1 MNVSDLPHI
10 DFGAPSFWAD
20 PHPVLAEAM
29 AVAPVARLGGG
40 GLMVLGYPEVQQVL
54 RDARLGT
61 VDLLARVGIVDGPLA
76 AWWSKVMFS
85 TDPPEHTRLRRLV
98 SRAFTPRRVAEL
110 EPVVARI
117 VAEVLD
123 ELEREACAGAEP
135 LDLVAGFAH
144 VVPLRVMSHI
154 LAVPRDEQDR
164 FAGWTSTLGLVFS
177 SVMPPELRR
186 TLEET
191 IVALDGFVTELVAGR
206 RRDPGDDLL
215 SALVHAE
222 EDGDRLSREEL
233 VALVGNLL
241 FAGHDTTR
249 SMLSIG
255 PAVLA
260 AHPDQVASLQADPEQ
275 WPAAVDEI
283 LRFEPPVLGTARRAL
298 APTSIAGIDV
308 PAGTELATN
317 LLAANRD
324 PRAFTDPHR
333 FDIARG
339 GEPIASFGAGVHHCL
354 GAALARLEGRVALR
368 ALVERFPGFE
378 VVERPAWVP
387 YASIRRYER
396 VLVQLTP

>member
-1 MNVSDLPHI
+1 MNGTDLPRI
-10 DFGAPSFWAD
+10 DFGATSFWAD
-20 PHPVLAEAM
+20 PHPVLADAL

-40 GLMVLGYPEVQQVL
+40 GLMVLGYAEVQQVL

-85 TDPPEHTRLRRLV
+85 TDPPAHTRLRRLV

-110 EPVVARI
+110 EPVVTSI

-123 ELEREACAGAEP
+123 DLGHGADEDGNV
-135 LDLVAGFAH
+135 DLVARFAH

-154 LAVPRDEQDR
+154 LAVPRHEQDR

-177 SVMPPELRR
+177 SVMPPALRAR
-186 TLEET
+186 LEDT
-191 IVALDGFVTELVAGR
+191 IVALDAFITDLVASR
-206 RRDPGDDLL
+206 RREPGDDLL

-255 PAVLA
+255 PVVLA
-260 AHPDQVASLQADPEQ
+260 AHPEQRAALVADPEQ
-275 WPAAVDEI
+275 WPAAVDEL

-298 APTSIAGIDV
+298 APTSVAGLAV

-324 PRAFTDPHR
+324 PRTFFDPHR
-333 FDIARG
+333 FDIARR

-368 ALVERFPGFE
+368 ALVERFPSYAVAE
-378 VVERPAWVP
+378 PPAWVP

-396 VLVQLTP
+396 VLVRLTP